1 MKKIEFV
8 NNTGLAA
15 PEPVSKTRELAF
27 RDLVFKEEYKG
38 RKCRF
43 GQGLTWLRFLPAVKP
58 SVYDWM
64 MPVEI
69 HRDINGVTFV
79 SPRSLDSN
87 VQTPFDIARMWL
99 YKNNKGAL
107 SSRDKNPNGLRLYS
121 QRYGIAW
128 AIEEA
133 APEGQRLKLFY
144 ASLYDGVR
152 GGTTGLGYNV
162 RREADARDNEPGSP
176 TVGQLIHGDIT
187 EPTTGRLVKIERAP
201 TEKNEYASYK
211 AGIGKNPAPV
221 EHFLNLLT
229 DEEMEMI
236 TPLENT
242 IYVPSEQEMLD
253 ILKRYIGDEFY
264 EQIFTER
271 SPEEELVGPSRNRG
285 QRATPTTA
293 PKSEQKT
300 APVKDQVTKED
311 KDEEDE
317 EENVAPRK
325 PASKSSSKA
334 SNSSDSDSSEAPYT
348 TREVTAL
355 LGEEKDGVAT
365 LLKNKHR
372 LSKAHLEIV
381 LDSAKEYGLVE

>member
-8 NNTGLAA
+8 NNTGLVT

-27 RDLVFKEEYKG
+27 KDLVFKEEYKG

-176 TVGQLIHGDIT
+176 TVGQLIHGDVT
-187 EPTTGRLVKIERAP
+187 DPNSGRLVKVERAP

-242 IYVPSEQEMLD
+242 IYIPSEQEMLD
-253 ILKRYIGDEFY
+253 ILKRYIGEEFY
-264 EQIFTER
+264 AQIFTEK

-285 QRATPTTA
+285 PKTA
-293 PKSEQKT
+293 SQPVQKT
-300 APVKDQVTKED
+300 ETRVVETSVED
-311 KDEEDE
+311 NDVEEEDE
-317 EENVAPRK
+317 DHEEVVTQKTTAK
-325 PASKSSSKA
+325 ASPKSSSKGG
-334 SNSSDSDSSEAPYT
+334 SSDEAPYT

-355 LGEEKDGVAT
+355 LGEEKEGVST

-381 LDSAKEYGLVE
+381 LDSAKEYGLVD

>member
-8 NNTGLAA
+8 NNTGLAQ
-15 PEPVSKTRELAF
+15 PEPVAKSRELAF

-99 YKNNKGAL
+99 YKHNKGAL

-176 TVGQLIHGDIT
+176 TVGQLIHGDVT
-187 EPTTGRLVKIERAP
+187 DPTSGRLVKVERAP

-229 DEEMEMI
+229 DEEMELI

-242 IYVPSEQEMLD
+242 IYIPSEQEMLD

-264 EQIFTER
+264 NQIFTEM
-271 SPEEELVGPSRNRG
+271 SPEEELVGPSRNRSPKATA
-285 QRATPTTA
+285 ATPVVEA
-293 PKSEQKT
+293 K
-300 APVKDQVTKED
+300 VVTKEV
-311 KDEEDE
+311 DEEDE
-317 EENVAPRK
+317 DEDLEEVAPKRSTK
-325 PASKSSSKA
+325 TQSKNGSK
-334 SNSSDSDSSEAPYT
+334 SDSSEETPYT

-355 LGEEKDGVAT
+355 LGEEKEGVAT
-365 LLKNKHR
+365 LLRNKHR

-381 LDSAKEYGLVE
+381 LDSAKEYGLVD

>member
-8 NNTGLAA
+8 NNTGLVQ

-27 RDLVFKEEYKG
+27 RDLVFNEEYKG

-69 HRDINGVTFV
+69 HRDINGVTFA

-99 YKNNKGAL
+99 YKHNKGAL

-144 ASLYDGVR
+144 ASLYDGIR

-176 TVGQLIHGDIT
+176 SVGQLIHGDVT
-187 EPTTGRLVKIERAP
+187 DPTSGRLVKVERAS

-229 DEEMEMI
+229 DEEMELI

-242 IYVPSEQEMLD
+242 IYIPKEQEMLD

-264 EQIFTER
+264 DQIFTEK
-271 SPEEELVGPSRNRG
+271 SPEEELVGPNRNRPS
-285 QRATPTTA
+285 AVA
-293 PKSEQKT
+293 PAKQAKRVE
-300 APVKDQVTKED
+300 ED
-311 KDEEDE
+311 VDTEEDE
-317 EENVAPRK
+317 EEEEVVVAKK
-325 PASKSSSKA
+325 PVSKA
-334 SNSSDSDSSEAPYT
+334 STKTAVHETEPSTETPYT
-348 TREVTAL
+348 TREVTSL
-355 LGEEKDGVAT
+355 LGEEKEGVAT

>member
-8 NNTGLAA
+8 NNTGLAQ
-15 PEPVSKTRELAF
+15 PEPVTRSRELAF

-69 HRDINGVTFV
+69 HRDINGVTLA

-133 APEGQRLKLFY
+133 ALEGQRLKLFY

-176 TVGQLIHGDIT
+176 TVGQLIHGDVT
-187 EPTTGRLVKIERAP
+187 DPASGRLVKVERAP

-211 AGIGKNPAPV
+211 AGVGKNPSPV

-242 IYVPSEQEMLD
+242 VYIPSEQEMLD

-271 SPEEELVGPSRNRG
+271 SPEEELVGPSRNRTSNS
-285 QRATPTTA
+285 APTV
-293 PKSEQKT
+293 
-300 APVKDQVTKED
+300 APVKKEATKVEAV
-311 KDEEDE
+311 KEVDE
-317 EENVAPRK
+317 EEEDVAPV
-325 PASKSSSKA
+325 KSAPKTTTK
-334 SNSSDSDSSEAPYT
+334 SEAPSESSNDTPYT

-355 LGEEKDGVAT
+355 LGEEKEGVAK
-365 LLKNKHR
+365 LLRNKHR

-381 LDSAKEYGLVE
+381 LDSAKEYGLVD

>member
-8 NNTGLAA
+8 NNTGLSR

-64 MPVEI
+64 MPVDI
-69 HRDINGVTFV
+69 HRDINGVTFA

-99 YKNNKGAL
+99 YKHNKGAL

-176 TVGQLIHGDIT
+176 TVGQLIHGDVT
-187 EPTTGRLVKIERAP
+187 DPTSGRLVKVERAP

-229 DEEMEMI
+229 DEEMELI

-242 IYVPSEQEMLD
+242 IYIPSEQEMLD

-271 SPEEELVGPSRNRG
+271 SPEEELVGPSRTRKG
-285 QRATPTTA
+285 ADKSPVQEITA
-293 PKSEQKT
+293 NSR
-300 APVKDQVTKED
+300 ED
-311 KDEEDE
+311 EDTEEEEDDE
-317 EENVAPRK
+317 EETVVSSQAK
-325 PASKSSSKA
+325 SKSGKNGTKSSVK
-334 SNSSDSDSSEAPYT
+334 SEDSDEAPYT

-365 LLKNKHR
+365 LLRNKHR

-381 LDSAKEYGLVE
+381 LDSAKEYGLVD